1 MAVTEDRKF
10 TKKQVYELLEGIK
23 GKTLGEVDRS
33 GQFMRTLKSDKI
45 TGIAGD
51 VIEQSVFGYKRD
63 SNQECDIEI
72 EGVLTELKTTG
83 VRIPKEDLKKIKG
96 KKNLD
101 NLLKSNKEL
110 KVFAIHHSDLKK
122 FCEEAK
128 HYGVLYSVLK
138 EKNNTDGIVDIMV
151 KAEDASKISR
161 MVDKFDLATIDTKAI
176 RESVL
181 SQKDIKPMSDEEH
194 DALLSKLMDEKS
206 NPNKARTSKDGT
218 PFEPSSKTLKRESKK
233 KTVERKKSTVT
244 MDRPS
249 VRQELKDIKQEQLK
263 SSAPKYPVRKKSK
276 NKVR

>member
-1 MAVTEDRKF
+1 M
-10 TKKQVYELLEGIK
+10 YLL
-23 GKTLGEVDRS
+23 S
-33 GQFMRTLKSDKI
+33 
-45 TGIAGD
+45 
-51 VIEQSVFGYKRD
+51 
-63 SNQECDIEI
+63 
-72 EGVLTELKTTG
+72 
-83 VRIPKEDLKKIKG
+83 
-96 KKNLD
+96 
-101 NLLKSNKEL
+101 L

-181 SQKDIKPMSDEEH
+181 SQQKIKDAKPLSDEEH

-218 PFEPSSKTLKRESKK
+218 PFEPSSKTLKKENKK
-233 KTVERKKSTVT
+233 KTVERKKSTAT
-244 MDRPS
+244 TDRPS

-276 NKVR
+276 KKVR

>member
-1 MAVTEDRKF
+1 MNSADTADQMMKM
-10 TKKQVYELLEGIK
+10 TLEGIQVAAEIGLK
-23 GKTLGEVDRS
+23 AGGTAAKSLAVTLYAI
-33 GQFMRTLKSDKI
+33 I
-45 TGIAGD
+45 TD
-51 VIEQSVFGYKRD
+51 
-63 SNQECDIEI
+63 N
-72 EGVLTELKTTG
+72 
-83 VRIPKEDLKKIKG
+83 KKIKG
-96 KKNLD
+96 KTNLD

-181 SQKDIKPMSDEEH
+181 SQQKIKDAKPLSDEEH

-218 PFEPSSKTLKRESKK
+218 PFEPSSKTLKNENKK
-233 KTVERKKSTVT
+233 KTVERKKSTAT
-244 MDRPS
+244 TDRPS

-276 NKVR
+276 KKVR